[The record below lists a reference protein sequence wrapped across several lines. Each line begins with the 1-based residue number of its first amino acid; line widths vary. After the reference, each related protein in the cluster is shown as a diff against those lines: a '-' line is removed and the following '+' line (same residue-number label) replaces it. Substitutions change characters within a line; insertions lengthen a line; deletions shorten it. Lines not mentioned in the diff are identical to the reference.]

1 MPFNRKLLSLLF
13 VSLFLCLLESEGQSL
28 RGKVIYISSSQEV
41 LLKFR
46 SAIAKYDFTPKESA
60 ALFGRRLTNKKSLSI
75 STSSGSFPLT
85 SLSIIEGN
93 NTHLFFLHYKEKLD
107 PETETLYDFSSKD
120 KLRNETEKLDTPP
133 TDAVSATKESAD
145 SIVVV
150 RDSSTQE
157 EHQPSAKEIEDRYS
171 ETVINAN
178 KAFSS
183 KKYDEAKSLY
193 ALAIELKPNDPW
205 STSQLQ
211 NIDNIQNATKVGEVQ
226 KASDM
231 SYRNHIKAADNAFD
245 IKSFATAKFEYGE
258 ALAEKPADPY
268 AKSQLSKID
277 QLMKDEAYKSYMS
290 IASDALAN
298 QQLENATNAFNEA
311 LKIKPNDSDA
321 KKALIKIAVARQASF
336 VNEKQE
342 KTREDKEKQYND
354 AITLADN
361 MFEAGLYAEAKTKYL
376 KAGKMRPGEEHVQ
389 SRISAIDSIML
400 ERKAEANKA
409 TEQKAQEQVRNKQY
423 DLAIKQG
430 NAAFKKNEYEV
441 AREFYLQAQQL
452 KPAEEIPTSQ
462 LQIIDTKLAE
472 NRINEL
478 YETFT
483 HFGDSTYIRKDFSS
497 ALRWYDSALLM
508 KPDATYPKKQIIAVN
523 QDLLV
528 IAETAR
534 KQKRAEEFDK
544 AYPDFVKANAL
555 KLDRKFEEAY
565 IAFSEFLNKLDTL
578 NINEYLLIQQSYINQ
593 AKDYLTRLDRYKP
606 KPKSDTL
613 VSPVEDDTK
622 KKEDDT
628 KKKKKRKKDTGAHFR
643 IHEKSEKTFLANAG
657 YPILNNRQRLNGI
670 GYVVL

>member
-28 RGKVIYISSSQEV
+28 RGKVIYVSSSQEV

-60 ALFGRRLTNKKSLSI
+60 ALFGSRLSNKKNLSI
-75 STSSGSFPLT
+75 STRSGSFPLT
-85 SLSIIEGN
+85 SLSIVEGN
-93 NTHLFFLHYKEKLD
+93 NTHLFFLQYKEKLD

-120 KLRNETEKLDTPP
+120 KLRNETEKLDAPP
-133 TDAVSATKESAD
+133 TDAVSATKEAVD
-145 SIVVV
+145 SIIVV

-157 EHQPSAKEIEDRYS
+157 EHQPSAKEIQDRHS

-193 ALAIELKPNDPW
+193 ALAIELKPNDSW

-231 SYRNHIKAADNAFD
+231 SYRNHIKAADSAFD
-245 IKSFATAKFEYGE
+245 IKTFATAKFEYRE

-354 AITLADN
+354 AIALADN
-361 MFEAGLYAEAKTKYL
+361 MFEAGLY
-376 KAGKMRPGEEHVQ
+376 
-389 SRISAIDSIML
+389 
-400 ERKAEANKA
+400 
-409 TEQKAQEQVRNKQY
+409 
-423 DLAIKQG
+423 
-430 NAAFKKNEYEV
+430 
-441 AREFYLQAQQL
+441 
-452 KPAEEIPTSQ
+452 
-462 LQIIDTKLAE
+462 
-472 NRINEL
+472 
-478 YETFT
+478 
-483 HFGDSTYIRKDFSS
+483 
-497 ALRWYDSALLM
+497 
-508 KPDATYPKKQIIAVN
+508 
-523 QDLLV
+523 
-528 IAETAR
+528 
-534 KQKRAEEFDK
+534 
-544 AYPDFVKANAL
+544 
-555 KLDRKFEEAY
+555 
-565 IAFSEFLNKLDTL
+565 
-578 NINEYLLIQQSYINQ
+578 
-593 AKDYLTRLDRYKP
+593 
-606 KPKSDTL
+606 
-613 VSPVEDDTK
+613 
-622 KKEDDT
+622 
-628 KKKKKRKKDTGAHFR
+628 
-643 IHEKSEKTFLANAG
+643 
-657 YPILNNRQRLNGI
+657 
-670 GYVVL
+670 

>member
-28 RGKVIYISSSQEV
+28 RGKVIYVSSSQEV

-193 ALAIELKPNDPW
+193 AIAIELKPNDAW
-205 STSQLQ
+205 STNQLQ

-290 IASDALAN
+290 IGSDALAN

-354 AITLADN
+354 AIALADN
-361 MFEAGLYAEAKTKYL
+361 MFEAGLYAEAKIKYL

-389 SRISAIDSIML
+389 SR
-400 ERKAEANKA
+400 
-409 TEQKAQEQVRNKQY
+409 T
-423 DLAIKQG
+423 
-430 NAAFKKNEYEV
+430 
-441 AREFYLQAQQL
+441 
-452 KPAEEIPTSQ
+452 
-462 LQIIDTKLAE
+462 
-472 NRINEL
+472 
-478 YETFT
+478 
-483 HFGDSTYIRKDFSS
+483 
-497 ALRWYDSALLM
+497 
-508 KPDATYPKKQIIAVN
+508 
-523 QDLLV
+523 
-528 IAETAR
+528 
-534 KQKRAEEFDK
+534 
-544 AYPDFVKANAL
+544 
-555 KLDRKFEEAY
+555 
-565 IAFSEFLNKLDTL
+565 
-578 NINEYLLIQQSYINQ
+578 
-593 AKDYLTRLDRYKP
+593 
-606 KPKSDTL
+606 
-613 VSPVEDDTK
+613 
-622 KKEDDT
+622 
-628 KKKKKRKKDTGAHFR
+628 
-643 IHEKSEKTFLANAG
+643 
-657 YPILNNRQRLNGI
+657 
-670 GYVVL
+670 